1 MPGMVIYILIMFGRL
16 DYIVR
21 PCLQEIK
28 KKKKK
33 MWCFGKYLFLSSS
46 LHNWMMNMFDW
57 KFARKFSLQM
67 KLLMKIIVLMSLL
80 RLVVFSFILMDDF
93 HLPNHSK
100 KSKCKKCN
108 VFFFLDGNSFFK
120 YYKSVHC
127 LSRAITTHL
136 QRFLA
141 NDLGTRLLHGCNVD
155 HTSWTWQSKL

>member
-1 MPGMVIYILIMFGRL
+1 MFGWL

-28 KKKKK
+28 KKKKNIVFWK
-33 MWCFGKYLFLSSS
+33 ILVFKFLSPQSNDEYVW
-46 LHNWMMNMFDW
+46 LW
-57 KFARKFSLQM
+57 KFARKFPLQI
-67 KLLMKIIVLMSLL
+67 KLLMKIIVLISLL
-80 RLVVFSFILMDDF
+80 RLVVFSLILMDDF

-108 VFFFLDGNSFFK
+108 VFFFFFLDGNSFFK

>member
-1 MPGMVIYILIMFGRL
+1 MFGRL

-28 KKKKK
+28 KKKKNIVFWK
-33 MWCFGKYLFLSSS
+33 ILVFKFLSPQSNDEYVR
-46 LHNWMMNMFDW
+46 LW
-57 KFARKFSLQM
+57 KFARKFPLQM
-67 KLLMKIIVLMSLL
+67 KLLMKIIVLISF
-80 RLVVFSFILMDDF
+80 VVFSLILMVDF

-100 KSKCKKCN
+100 RSKCKKCN
-108 VFFFLDGNSFFK
+108 VFFFFLDGNSFFK